1 MKSFGR
7 LLAVSRRF
15 YLWVFAI
22 VVMVVLADCAFI
34 CKDKDVYLTKS
45 GVTQM
50 VQTTLAEENGVSLV
64 ENHYLTLEN
73 IAAERGNG
81 FELVMVMLGVMSLL
95 FAREIAFTDG
105 RTQEF
110 RHTWPVKNWVR
121 ELYDYVAMLLV
132 IVLGFVLETLIL
144 LLMQIR
150 YNHLVI
156 NVSAEQGITSK
167 VTDAM
172 TASNHYFLL
181 GMACYLIAI
190 VTSYTWISLGM
201 SLAKNSIVGAILS
214 VVVKGLLPAIWM
226 YLRIVYEIVMYW
238 TNGVPS
244 AQPGYN
250 NELVDAVESLGYCLL
265 TNGYFLFEMDVKTGN
280 IDSIGSIGNV
290 FTVYHWMIVQAAVCM
305 VLIICLVIS
314 ARKKDLSKG
323 KLLYFPLLRYPLGVM
338 SGFGVF
344 SFCCEWLCWWDYNFE
359 VVLSLVLS
367 LSAAVATILLCRPA
381 SKSKSVRLEV
391 K

>member
-1 MKSFGR
+1 MNSFGR

-34 CKDKDVYLTKS
+34 CKYKDVYLTKS

-50 VQTTLAEENGVSLV
+50 VQTTLAEENGTSMV

-73 IAAERGNG
+73 VATESGS
-81 FELVMVMLGVMSLL
+81 ELGLITVVLGIMTLL
-95 FAREIAFTDG
+95 FAREMAFTDV

-144 LLMQIR
+144 LLVQIR

-156 NVSAEQGITSK
+156 DVLAEQGITSK
-167 VTDAM
+167 VTDMMLECNQHFLMSMAW
-172 TASNHYFLL
+172 FLL
-181 GMACYLIAI
+181 AMIN
-190 VTSYTWISLGM
+190 SYTWISLGM

-214 VVVKGLLPAIWM
+214 VVVKGLVQLIWSFFRYNVVGCFAQLGFWDEDFGWM
-226 YLRIVYEIVMYW
+226 VCEIGEYLLFDTLFFRHLDLNRGDVV
-238 TNGVPS
+238 N
-244 AQPGYN
+244 
-250 NELVDAVESLGYCLL
+250 LGY
-265 TNGYFLFEMDVKTGN
+265 G
-280 IDSIGSIGNV
+280 
-290 FTVYHWMIVQAAVCM
+290 FTVFHWMFAQVAICV
-305 VLIICLVIS
+305 VLIICYIIS

-323 KLLYFPLLRYPLGVM
+323 KLLYFPSLGYPLGVL
-338 SGFGVF
+338 SGIGVLAFCVEWMCWDDDFG
-344 SFCCEWLCWWDYNFE
+344 L
-359 VVLSLVLS
+359 VLSLVLS
-367 LSAAVATILLCRPA
+367 ISVAVATILLCRPA

>member
-1 MKSFGR
+1 MNSFGR

-50 VQTTLAEENGVSLV
+50 VQTTLAEENGASMV

-73 IAAERGNG
+73 LAAERGNG
-81 FELVMVMLGVMSLL
+81 FGLVAVILGMITLL
-95 FAREIAFTDG
+95 VVREIAFTDV

-156 NVSAEQGITSK
+156 DVLAEQGITSK
-167 VTDAM
+167 VTDM
-172 TASNHYFLL
+172 MSDCNQYFLMS
-181 GMACYLIAI
+181 MAWFLLAMIN
-190 VTSYTWISLGM
+190 SYTWISLGM

-214 VVVKGLLPAIWM
+214 VVVKGLVQLIWCF
-226 YLRIVYEIVMYW
+226 L
-238 TNGVPS
+238 
-244 AQPGYN
+244 GYN
-250 NELVDAVESLGYCLL
+250 VVGCFAQLGFWDEDFDWMVCEIGEYLLFDTLFFRHLDLNRGDVVNLGY
-265 TNGYFLFEMDVKTGN
+265 G
-280 IDSIGSIGNV
+280 
-290 FTVYHWMIVQAAVCM
+290 FTVFHWMFAQVAICV
-305 VLIICLVIS
+305 VLIICYIIS

-323 KLLYFPLLRYPLGVM
+323 KLLYFPSLRYPLGIM

-344 SFCCEWLCWWDYNFE
+344 TFCYEWLSWWDYNFE

-367 LSAAVATILLCRPA
+367 ISAAVATILLCRPA